1 MDSDEGWVRRRE
13 KTLITADVIV
23 IVLQEGM
30 KRAQVDGEG
39 RDSRGSE
46 RVREKTIFLLTSH
59 SVISLEKEGES
70 WQAEDLL
77 VVENVSQAGFSFT
90 SPFLEVG
97 LTTADRKK

>member
-30 KRAQVDGEG
+30 KRAQVDGER

-46 RVREKTIFLLTSH
+46 RASERENNISPH
-59 SVISLEKEGES
+59 SPLGDFPRERGR
-70 WQAEDLL
+70 
-77 VVENVSQAGFSFT
+77 VVARRGFAC
-90 SPFLEVG
+90 G
-97 LTTADRKK
+97 